1 MKNKKIT
8 CMGEYKIEK
17 LRDGLYAIDD
27 SDDSSFYVVEG
38 TQRAAVIDTGM
49 GTEDILP
56 VINSVTAL
64 PCVLLITHA
73 HGDHMK
79 FAGNFQERYI
89 SSRDIPLI
97 PMFVDRMGMSKSLA
111 QISYGELEPGN
122 RIDLGGGVTI
132 EAVAMY
138 GHTPGSLG
146 FYCEKYGAFFS
157 GDAVGSGSGVWMQ
170 VPGGLTL
177 TEYEISLKNFVNWFK
192 DRGLSSDLE
201 FLSGHRSQRYGFPGM
216 DRDNPVTLMLVE
228 DMIALI
234 RNLIQG
240 NVIGEENNFIPSFGE
255 EKACVASLGKADIV
269 YLPSKI
275 K

>member
-1 MKNKKIT
+1 MKNKEMIR
-8 CMGEYKIEK
+8 MGEYKIEK
-17 LRDGLYAIDD
+17 LQDGLYAIDD

-56 VINSVTAL
+56 VVGSVTSL
-64 PCVLLITHA
+64 PCVLLLTHA

-79 FAGNFQERYI
+79 FAGSFQERYI
-89 SSRDIPLI
+89 GSADIPLI
-97 PMFVDRMGMSKSLA
+97 PVFVDRMGMSKSLA
-111 QISYGELEPGN
+111 QISYRELEDGDS
-122 RIDLGGGVTI
+122 IDLGDGVNI
-132 EAVAMY
+132 EAVGMY

-177 TEYEISLKNFVNWFK
+177 AEYEISLKNFMNWFK

-201 FLSGHRSQRYGFPGM
+201 FLSGHRSQKYGFPGM
-216 DRDNPVTLMLVE
+216 NRNNPVNFMLVE
-228 DMIALI
+228 DMMVLCRKI
-234 RNLIQG
+234 IQG
-240 NVIGEENNFIPSFGE
+240 TVVGEENNLIPSFGE